1 MRSWDESTFNEHLGN
16 KTDWG
21 IITGQSL
28 SGKSLV
34 AKIVADSNNGKVVD
48 LVALAESIRP
58 SLASEDGE
66 PFDGRIP
73 DDKVEAA
80 ILAMIAADK
89 NAGENFF
96 YLIDGQH
103 HETVDLAA
111 AFLLSN
117 LGTPTNIITC
127 VADAET
133 IEARFK
139 TKNEMEG
146 ELDEEAK
153 NSLAEAAAKATEDLA
168 RLKHCWNDVINRVKL
183 IEIETGVSKETLTAD
198 IRSRFQA
205 KVILVNH
212 EKRIDVDVACSNL
225 AIKYNMLYMSV
236 YQLIRQEIIA
246 ETDLG
251 RALMQSKREKDLQ
264 FGHVKQV
271 DQFDEKSFSAVHFD
285 QNLVMQLVQQ
295 KIAANRTTQRFI
307 LLEGFC
313 NSNKL

>member
-1 MRSWDESTFNEHLGN
+1 M
-16 KTDWG
+16 
-21 IITGQSL
+21 
-28 SGKSLV
+28 
-34 AKIVADSNNGKVVD
+34 
-48 LVALAESIRP
+48 
-58 SLASEDGE
+58 
-66 PFDGRIP
+66 
-73 DDKVEAA
+73 
-80 ILAMIAADK
+80 
-89 NAGENFF
+89 
-96 YLIDGQH
+96 H
-103 HETVDLAA
+103 HETVDAAA

-117 LGTPTNIITC
+117 LGTPTNIITTI
-127 VADAET
+127 ADAAEIET
-133 IEARFK
+133 RHK

-146 ELDEEAK
+146 DLGEEEK
-153 NSLAEAAAKATEDLA
+153 NALAEAATKATEDLA
-168 RLKHCWNDVINRVKL
+168 RLKHCWNEVINRVKL
-183 IEIETGVSKETLTAD
+183 IEVDTGVSKESLTAD

-212 EKRIDVDVACSNL
+212 EKRIDVDIACSNL

-251 RALMQSKREKDLQ
+251 RALLQSKREKELQ
-264 FGHVKQV
+264 FGHVKQI
-271 DQFDEKSFSAVHFD
+271 DQFDERSYSAVHFD